1 MNKNIYLL
9 LKKRSIPS
17 QILIETKI
25 NEPVDKVVKIISLG
39 SACYSRIFP
48 ERFHLYNYTTNK
60 VRMPFDGCTTPYN
73 SVCELINNNFLN
85 FNNDLKISTKWII
98 NKKLNIEYPHER
110 CLNISSLIKQL
121 NLRKD
126 QFIQTLKDNSIKN
139 NEIIIFF
146 LTHNNIPEKL
156 VNIFMIK
163 YPKLRYKIFVLDW
176 SIYPNVKNSINT
188 KLYKYVNIPKP
199 NINYK
204 QNYDH
209 ETTIGKIFEKKVLKE
224 FTNFLKEI
232 TNIEYDIDNIFKN
245 RRI

>member
-1 MNKNIYLL
+1 MNLDY
-9 LKKRSIPS
+9 
-17 QILIETKI
+17 
-25 NEPVDKVVKIISLG
+25 
-39 SACYSRIFP
+39 
-48 ERFHLYNYTTNK
+48 
-60 VRMPFDGCTTPYN
+60 
-73 SVCELINNNFLN
+73 
-85 FNNDLKISTKWII
+85 
-98 NKKLNIEYPHER
+98 
-110 CLNISSLIKQL
+110 
-121 NLRKD
+121 
-126 QFIQTLKDNSIKN
+126 NSIKN

-146 LTHNNIPEKL
+146 LTYNNIPEEL
-156 VNIFMIK
+156 VNIFKIK

-245 RRI
+245 RRCSLLL